1 MSEPDPRVELLWRA
15 LSRVIDPEL
24 GIDVVSLGL
33 VYGVE
38 VRDDVAHVTHTLTT
52 RGCPMERYL
61 TDAMRAAALDVEE
74 GLCGVETRIVW
85 EPAWHPGMIASNAWA
100 AARR

>member
-38 VRDDVAHVTHTLTT
+38 IVDDVEHITQTLTT
-52 RGCPMERYL
+52 RGCPMESYI
-61 TDAMRAAALDVEE
+61 TDGIRGAALEVEDI
-74 GLCGVETRIVW
+74 CGAETRVVW
-85 EPAWHPGMIASNAWA
+85 EPAWNPGMIAANAW
-100 AARR
+100 